1 MGNNLRIINV
11 RDGLFQFKFA
21 LESQLRWVMDNGLW
35 STDAAPEVLHPRPTR
50 RDKATLEGRRCLRV
64 RPRCATWFSLFFSRF
79 VLTRLWLGLI
89 CVELGRIGWNGWFRP
104 KFKKKKKVQYTPFEL
119 NIKPYFSPL
128 HTNTKLQLSTS
139 PHTSVSHSSLCSVCS
154 LPLCLCLVSPVAM
167 RHSATRHSL
176 SLLTSIHSFFS
187 SLSRILNLGIDI
199 KLSIL
204 VWSLIFDLWLVNMWF
219 VNLSFQS

>member
-35 STDAAPEVLHPRPTR
+35 STDAAPEVPHPLPTR
-50 RDKATLEGRRCLRV
+50 RDEATLEGRRCLHV
-64 RPRCATWFSLFFSRF
+64 RLRCATWFSLFFSRF
-79 VLTRLWLGLI
+79 APTRLWLGLI
-89 CVELGRIGWNGWFRP
+89 CVESGRIGLFRL
-104 KFKKKKKVQYTPFEL
+104 KFNKKKKKKVQYTPFEL

-128 HTNTKLQLSTS
+128 HTNTELQLSTS

-167 RHSATRHSL
+167 RQPLSTHSVYSL
-176 SLLTSIHSFFS
+176 
-187 SLSRILNLGIDI
+187 
-199 KLSIL
+199 
-204 VWSLIFDLWLVNMWF
+204 
-219 VNLSFQS
+219 

>member
-1 MGNNLRIINV
+1 M
-11 RDGLFQFKFA
+11 
-21 LESQLRWVMDNGLW
+21 
-35 STDAAPEVLHPRPTR
+35 PHPRPTW

-79 VLTRLWLGLI
+79 APTRLWLGLI
-89 CVELGRIGWNGWFRP
+89 CVESGRIGWNGWFRP

-128 HTNTKLQLSTS
+128 QLSIS
-139 PHTSVSHSSLCSVCS
+139 AHTSVSHSSLCSVCS

-187 SLSRILNLGIDI
+187 SLSRILNSGIII

-204 VWSLIFDLWLVNMWF
+204 VWSLIFDLWICDLWILVF
-219 VNLSFQS
+219 NLSFI

>member
-35 STDAAPEVLHPRPTR
+35 STDAAPEVPHSRPSR
-50 RDKATLEGRRCLRV
+50 RGEATLEGRRCLRV
-64 RPRCATWFSLFFSRF
+64 RPHCATWFSLFFSHF
-79 VLTRLWLGLI
+79 APTRLWLGLI
-89 CVELGRIGWNGWFRP
+89 CVESGRKIQ
-104 KFKKKKKVQYTPFEL
+104 KKKKKVQNTPFEL

-187 SLSRILNLGIDI
+187 SLSRILNSGIII

-204 VWSLIFDLWLVNMWF
+204 VWSLICDLWF
-219 VNLSFQS
+219 VNLWFLNLGFQS